1 MCVIFT
7 DINTVQYIYLQY
19 IMFLL
24 YRIIVFCTMATTEEE
39 ALAVSKDN
47 DNDSNDN
54 NDDGYTAVAAYW
66 EDNEYR
72 RHQSIKTTINHS
84 SLRW

>member
-54 NDDGYTAVAAYW
+54 NDDGYTAVYIYKQQS
-66 EDNEYR
+66 NGR
-72 RHQSIKTTINHS
+72 RCQ
-84 SLRW
+84 R